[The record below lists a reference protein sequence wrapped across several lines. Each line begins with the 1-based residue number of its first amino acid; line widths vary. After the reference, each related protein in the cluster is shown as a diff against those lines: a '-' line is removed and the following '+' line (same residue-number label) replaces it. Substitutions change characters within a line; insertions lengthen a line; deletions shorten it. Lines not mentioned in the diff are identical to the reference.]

1 MSHYFITDESLPE
14 NRKEI
19 SFRFLGTQ
27 YSLLTMA
34 GTFSKDALDY
44 GTRVLLENTVNLS
57 LKGPILDLG
66 TGNGV
71 VGVVIKQAKPE
82 LEVVMSDVNAR
93 CVEVAAEN
101 VKNYHQNSQVIL
113 SDGFEKITEKF
124 GTILLNPPIRAG
136 KKVIYRLFQESYQH
150 INPQGSLYVVIRKD
164 QGANSALKELSQYF
178 KVSLIAKDRGYQVLW
193 AVKDIDGLQ

>member
-14 NRKEI
+14 SRKEI
-19 SFRFLGTQ
+19 SFRFLGTE

-44 GTRVLLENTVNLS
+44 GTRVLLENTVNKD
-57 LKGPILDLG
+57 LKGPLLDLG

-71 VGVVIKQAKPE
+71 VGILIKQAKPE
-82 LEVVMSDVNAR
+82 LKVVMSDVNAR
-93 CVEVAAEN
+93 CVEVAKEN
-101 VKNYHQNSQVIL
+101 VQKYHFDNQVIL
-113 SDGFEKITEKF
+113 SDGFEKITGQF

-136 KKVIYRLFQESYQH
+136 KKVIYKLFQESYQH

-193 AVKDIDGLQ
+193 ALKEH

>member
-27 YSLLTMA
+27 YSLVTMA

-44 GTRVLLENTVNLS
+44 GTRVLLENTVNKDLE
-57 LKGPILDLG
+57 GPLLDLG

-71 VGVVIKQAKPE
+71 VGIMIKQAKPE
-82 LEVVMSDVNAR
+82 LKVVMSDVNAR
-93 CVEVAAEN
+93 CVEVAKEN
-101 VKNYHQNSQVIL
+101 VQNYHFDNQVIL

-136 KKVIYRLFQESYQH
+136 KKVIYKLFQESYQH

-193 AVKDIDGLQ
+193 AFKEN